1 MSVDVFITGIAGE
14 LGSNFAKLC
23 VEKGFKVGGCD
34 ITRFNEAWRLKW
46 LGIEDRVDYK
56 WKATFDLNTRDIDGS
71 WLVFDCACNADRP
84 FGTLSPIHTLQNN
97 LLGPTVLLESAV
109 GCHPHPIM
117 MYPSSCNVFLGV
129 PRDQQP
135 LTESTPPAP
144 TNYYGWSKMAAEELY
159 NTYNRAFGLPVVII
173 RTGSCYGEGMRSDQF
188 IARCIL
194 YMLNDKDFNVRSP
207 EASRTYTYAGDVL
220 EFYVMLIDELWD
232 GHLTG
237 LTSATIHNGGNAEDK
252 PYKTIE
258 VAEMIKKLT
267 GSSGRL
273 LRGKYE
279 SGEII
284 NGEPVMQWEKSELAF
299 ELLGWKP
306 KHTLEQGLR
315 KTIKW
320 FEERLDE
327 YVL

>member
-14 LGSNFAKLC
+14 LGSNFARLC
-23 VEKGFKVGGCD
+23 LDKGFSVGGCD

-46 LGIEDRVDYK
+46 LGIEDRVNYK
-56 WKATFDLNTRDIDGS
+56 WKATFDLNTADIDGS
-71 WLVFDCACNADRP
+71 FLIFDCACNADRP

-97 LLGPTVLLESAV
+97 LLGPTVLLESAI
-109 GCHPHPIM
+109 GCYPQPIL

-129 PRDQQP
+129 PPEQQP
-135 LTESTPPAP
+135 LTESTRPAP
-144 TNYYGWSKMAAEELY
+144 TNYYGWSKLAAEELY
-159 NTYNRAFGLPVVII
+159 KTYHRAFDLPVIII

-194 YMLNDKDFNVRSP
+194 HMLNDRDFTIRSP

-220 EFYVMLIDELWD
+220 EFYDMLLDKLWD
-232 GHLTG
+232 DASEFAG
-237 LTSATIHNGGNAEDK
+237 LIIHNGGNAEDK
-252 PYKTIE
+252 PYATIE
-258 VAEMIKKLT
+258 VAEMIKRLT
-267 GSSGRL
+267 NSSGNVKL
-273 LRGKYE
+273 GNYERGEYVD
-279 SGEII
+279 GR
-284 NGEPVMQWEKSELAF
+284 PVMQWEKSELAL

-306 KHTLEQGLR
+306 KHTLEQGLK

-320 FEERLDE
+320 FKERLDD